1 MAKWHFSLERRT
13 VFPNLERN
21 PLSHYIG
28 QSFNILDFSQELYVL
43 PWSLQPT
50 PWCCS
55 GSDTPHIYNPN
66 RPTVS
71 TEGYT
76 RGPGGQSVG
85 TPVHCYLCVYEYQ
98 KEKESCFML
107 RLAMRVDVVM
117 TLCVAKTFYIW
128 DCNYAITT
136 RQSITILLLK
146 L

>member
-1 MAKWHFSLERRT
+1 MWSPEASNQLHSVAPVPRPHTF
-13 VFPNLERN
+13 
-21 PLSHYIG
+21 I
-28 QSFNILDFSQELYVL
+28 ILIDPQC
-43 PWSLQPT
+43 QQRAT
-50 PWCCS
+50 P
-55 GSDTPHIYNPN
+55 GDQ
-66 RPTVS
+66 
-71 TEGYT
+71 
-76 RGPGGQSVG
+76 GGQSIG
-85 TPVHCYLCVYEYQ
+85 TAVHCYLCVYEYQ